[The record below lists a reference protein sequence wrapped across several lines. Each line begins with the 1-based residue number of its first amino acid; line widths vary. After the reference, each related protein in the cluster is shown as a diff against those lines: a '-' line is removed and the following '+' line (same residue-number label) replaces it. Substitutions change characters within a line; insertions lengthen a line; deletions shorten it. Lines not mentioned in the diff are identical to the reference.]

1 MLFTFPFLTRKQ
13 YITLGKKAFKTEGS
27 TESTFIRYI
36 EGSVIGMLYR
46 MQVYSNMFDI
56 YKFIVFGNVLIEN
69 NIITYPKRILA
80 IGEILSF
87 EKYSKEL
94 LRLNKL
100 NRIILKRHRFN
111 RPRYMY
117 ISHKFMFGFIYRNI
131 RRVDLAYR
139 YRNIDIYRGADISK

>member
-1 MLFTFPFLTRKQ
+1 MLFTFPFLTRRQ

-27 TESTFIRYI
+27 TGSTFMRYI

-56 YKFIVFGNVLIEN
+56 YKFIVFGNVFVEKRL
-69 NIITYPKRILA
+69 ITYPKLILS

-100 NRIILKRHRFN
+100 NRVILKRQRFN

-117 ISHKFMFGFIYRNI
+117 ISHKFMFGIIYRNI